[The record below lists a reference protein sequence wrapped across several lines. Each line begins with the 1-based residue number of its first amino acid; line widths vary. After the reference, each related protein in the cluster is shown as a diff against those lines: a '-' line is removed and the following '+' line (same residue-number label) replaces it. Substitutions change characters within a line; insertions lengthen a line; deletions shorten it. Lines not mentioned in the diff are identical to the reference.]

1 MAPEELG
8 GYFVEFRPFIG
19 HCRFRDC
26 KHEQEPGCA
35 LREAVEQGDI
45 HPERFASYQQ
55 IIDSIR

>member
-1 MAPEELG
+1 MLHG
-8 GYFVEFRPFIG
+8 FVEFRPFIG